1 MECFYASRLER
12 GHQRG
17 ATKVHFGLTNGL
29 DSNYE
34 YSNRD
39 GHLTNSIEPADDVM
53 TVVAVLW
60 VALHTGADLYVVCL
74 QSLHIHDL

>member
-1 MECFYASRLER
+1 MECFYAARLEHV
-12 GHQRG
+12 HQRG
-17 ATKVHFGLTNGL
+17 ATKVDFGPTNGL

-39 GHLTNSIEPADDVM
+39 GHLTNSIEPANDVL
-53 TVVAVLW
+53 TVVADLW
-60 VALHTGADLYVVCL
+60 VALHTGNDLYAVCL